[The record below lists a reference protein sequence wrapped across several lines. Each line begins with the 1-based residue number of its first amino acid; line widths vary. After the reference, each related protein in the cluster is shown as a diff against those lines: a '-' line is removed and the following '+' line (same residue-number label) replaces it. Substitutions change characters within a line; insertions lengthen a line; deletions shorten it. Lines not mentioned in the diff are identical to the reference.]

1 MATCTETSVP
11 LEYQDQGSF
20 FEGKTPLPLGVGYAV
35 VVGFGVFFTFLTMFL
50 VWLEKRYSSVK
61 TISSEE
67 FNTAGR
73 SIKTGLTASNIVSM
87 WTWAATLLQSSNVAW
102 QYGVSGPFWY
112 ASGATIQV
120 LLFGI
125 LAIEIKRRAPTAHT
139 FCEIVRARWGTAA
152 HISFLYF
159 GFLTNIIVTSMLL
172 LGGASVTSA
181 LTGMD
186 LNLACFLIPWGV
198 IAYTVAG
205 GLKAAYMV
213 DYTHTCFLM
222 VILVMFVFAIYAGD
236 SAYVGSPTAMHD
248 MLSEVS
254 EIENCKYGPECQFTL
269 TACGPVSGNKDGSY
283 LTMLSK
289 DGFIFGVINV
299 IGNFGTVF
307 LDQGYWQAAIAAK
320 PSASHKG
327 YLIGGLC
334 WFTIP
339 FALAT
344 SLGLA
349 AVAMQLPV
357 THGEAGSGL
366 VPAATAYFIM
376 GKGGATA
383 ILIMLYMAITASGSH
398 EIIAVSSLITYDIY
412 KVYFYPNATGDQILR
427 FSHYCCLFF
436 GIVSGL
442 LAIILNQIGV
452 NLGWVYVSM
461 GNFIGSGVIPVT
473 MLLFWKKA
481 SGKAAIAGLFAGQIG
496 AIIAWI
502 VTAKAYYGAV
512 NIDNLGANYS
522 ALAGN
527 LVAILFGGFVTFVMS
542 MMAPDNY
549 DFVSMKEIALLDQ
562 DTDWLENGDY
572 DEDKLAHAKS
582 WILKWGGLFTLV
594 IVVLWPILSL
604 AAGVF
609 SSGYFS
615 FWVGIS
621 AAWGLIACTYLIF
634 MPLIE
639 SWADIMHVVYGLFGL
654 GEYKSTSKTLAD
666 MEARISALEGN
677 TIIKPTKKID
687 DVEAVAMTS

>member
-20 FEGKTPLPLGVGYAV
+20 FEGQTPLPLGVGYAV

-222 VILVMFVFAIYAGD
+222 VILVMFVFSIYAGD

-254 EIENCKYGPECQFTL
+254 DIQNCKYGPECQFTL

-307 LDQGYWQAAIAAK
+307 LDQGYWQAAIA
-320 PSASHKG
+320 
-327 YLIGGLC
+327 
-334 WFTIP
+334 
-339 FALAT
+339 
-344 SLGLA
+344 
-349 AVAMQLPV
+349 
-357 THGEAGSGL
+357 
-366 VPAATAYFIM
+366 
-376 GKGGATA
+376 
-383 ILIMLYMAITASGSH
+383 
-398 EIIAVSSLITYDIY
+398 
-412 KVYFYPNATGDQILR
+412 
-427 FSHYCCLFF
+427 
-436 GIVSGL
+436 
-442 LAIILNQIGV
+442 
-452 NLGWVYVSM
+452 
-461 GNFIGSGVIPVT
+461 
-473 MLLFWKKA
+473 
-481 SGKAAIAGLFAGQIG
+481 GLFAGQIG
-496 AIIAWI
+496 AIIAWV

-512 NIDNLGANYS
+512 TIDNLGANYS

-654 GEYKSTSKTLAD
+654 GEYKSTSKALAD